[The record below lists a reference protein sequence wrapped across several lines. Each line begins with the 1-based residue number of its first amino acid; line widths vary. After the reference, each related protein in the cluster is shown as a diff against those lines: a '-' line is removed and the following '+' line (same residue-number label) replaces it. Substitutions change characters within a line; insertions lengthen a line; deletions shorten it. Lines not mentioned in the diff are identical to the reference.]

1 MKLAPMTP
9 PAAAPARNAEFAPPQ
24 ARGPRAVASEPM
36 PGTER
41 IVRDRIRESAE
52 QLVADALITP
62 FLSQLRESVGQF
74 SDEKSVFKQTDAEK
88 RLGPVVD
95 AGVADTLI
103 TRTKW
108 PLVDRVE
115 ESLLSRAGLKPL
127 GAPIR
132 TAPSEA
138 RR

>member
-1 MKLAPMTP
+1 MFPIHELLLDMAIFIAVFTVFVLGTLLWKPRIWLHDF
-9 PAAAPARNAEFAPPQ
+9 PADIQALAAP
-24 ARGPRAVASEPM
+24 
-36 PGTER
+36 
-41 IVRDRIRESAE
+41 
-52 QLVADALITP
+52 
-62 FLSQLRESVGQF
+62 
-74 SDEKSVFKQTDAEK
+74 KTDAEK